1 MLTYRVGTSASP
13 AAGIAMARYLTTE
26 TLTPGRDAAR
36 YYAGETPQGPASLGQ
51 DPAGSPSSHASP
63 YDQAL
68 HELAGAE
75 AALSPQGQAID
86 IGRFKARTATD
97 LSAEGKRDRLAQE
110 IAARGSTIAELRPD
124 IAPELASRLGIQD
137 PDLPLTEAGIAH
149 LLNGRRL
156 DGGTVKGKEVH
167 KPRLSIA
174 EVFGLDPKVPARGG
188 AIRNVLAGKRADG
201 GGASQ
206 RDGTPLAR
214 TIVEGAGKRFRA
226 ALGIPRHR
234 PETPEEAAHLIDGRT
249 AAGRLVDAKDYRRQI
264 HATRPPVGFVD
275 LTFSADKSLSVA
287 WALAPTEA
295 ERALL
300 HGIHRNAV
308 ADAMAYVE
316 EQIGFA
322 RKGAG
327 GKDGA
332 EPGKLGWISFHHYT
346 ARPAVDIVRT
356 DDEGRPYTDPREVP
370 LQTADPQLHTH
381 VTVLNA
387 VLTESGRLG
396 SIDLDRLDGFVKEGG
411 AIYQAAVATRA
422 RRVGIE
428 VVLDAKTGAARLA
441 DIADAMRLAFSKRAR
456 EAREA
461 ARELAREKGADWDS
475 LSGDQQV
482 ALIKAGADETR
493 QAKDK
498 RPPADEG
505 QSDFVVWRAQAAAAG
520 YSHRS
525 ILMPDEI
532 KPDLGPEQRH
542 AIAYAAS
549 QPLLER
555 AFAQRAK
562 LDGQEL
568 REIAAR
574 GLIASGIGE
583 QPGEDIAAVLSGYR
597 RQGIRQDGVQTSISL
612 GREPS
617 LRGKERWSV
626 TTALHED
633 RERELNALA
642 RSAAADRSAALSPEA
657 IGRAADAFLAQNAG
671 IDPAGA
677 HWQAQ
682 QAMMLRLGTGGR
694 VGVGIGAAG
703 SGKSTILKPLVDA
716 WRSDGRRVFGATVAW
731 RQTADLAA
739 AGIAPEQRAALDPFL
754 KGIEKGRFVLDRNSV
769 LVVDEVGLV
778 GTRQQLELLRLQ
790 RKHGFQLVELGDEKQ
805 CQSVEAGPVIGL
817 MRTAMGE
824 DQIPAIAS
832 SIRQRTERER
842 RIAALLREGNAA
854 EALEMKR
861 EDGTALLVA
870 GGWDETVR
878 RVASLWRE
886 RIEANRDDGDFRL
899 TVSAETNAAARDI
912 GTAIRA
918 LRRASG
924 ELGAEEVT
932 IKAVD
937 RAGEAY
943 DLTLSAGDR
952 VRLFDRVHD
961 FGAGSR
967 ARVLASN
974 GDVVEVRQVTGTGM
988 RVRNADGQEGW
999 IPWDKLRASRAAP
1012 VRLSYGYATTVN
1024 VAQGVTSTEHIHAS
1038 ASSHGLTA
1046 YTALSR
1052 HQAQAWLVVDEAA
1065 VRRRIHAG
1073 QAKSGVHEPI
1083 RIPDVWQR
1091 VAEEM
1096 SVQPVKA
1103 SALDLLGR
1111 AAAVERG
1118 SVGFAQRMRARDT
1131 TSLRSQVGPL
1141 LEPGRILSD
1150 LAETVRLTSHYLKHV
1165 GLNWYQDFAGSHKS
1179 AVSGVGIPKNR
1190 APDLGGGPR
1199 L

>member
-1 MLTYRVGTSASP
+1 MLTYRVGASASP

-36 YYAGETPQGPASLGQ
+36 YYAGETPPEPASPRQ
-51 DPAGSPSSHASP
+51 DPAGSPGRHASP

-75 AALSPQGQAID
+75 AVLSPRGQAID
-86 IGRFKARTATD
+86 TDRIKARAETD
-97 LSAEGKRDRLAQE
+97 LSAGAGRDRVAQA
-110 IAARGSTIAELRPD
+110 IAAGGGTIAELRPD
-124 IAPELASRLGIQD
+124 IAPALASRLGIQD
-137 PDLPLTEAGIAH
+137 PDQKLTEAGIAN

-156 DGGTVKGKEVH
+156 DGGTIKGKEVH

-174 EVFGLDPKVPARGG
+174 EVFGLDPRLPASGD

-201 GGASQ
+201 GGAPH

-226 ALGIPRHR
+226 ALGIPRNR
-234 PETPEEAAHLIDGRT
+234 PETREEAAHLIDGRT

-275 LTFSADKSLSVA
+275 LTFSADKSLSVS
-287 WALAPTEA
+287 WALAPSEA
-295 ERALL
+295 ERTLL
-300 HGIHRNAV
+300 QGIHRNAV

-316 EQIGFA
+316 ERIGYA

-327 GKDGA
+327 GKDGV

-381 VTVLNA
+381 VTVFNA

-396 SIDLDRLDGFVKEGG
+396 SLDLDRLDGFVKEGG

-422 RRVGIE
+422 RRAGIE
-428 VVLDAKTGAARLA
+428 AVLDEKTGAARLA
-441 DIADAMRLAFSKRAR
+441 DVPAPIRAVFSKRAG

-475 LSGDQQV
+475 LTGDQQF

-493 QAKDK
+493 QVKNK
-498 RPPADEG
+498 RSTADDG
-505 QSDFVVWRAQAAAAG
+505 QSDFSVWRAQAVAAG
-520 YSHRS
+520 YRHRS
-525 ILMPDEI
+525 VLRPDGI
-532 KPDLGPEQRH
+532 KPDLGPGQRR
-542 AIAYAAS
+542 AAAYAAS
-549 QPLLER
+549 QPLLDQ

-574 GLIASGIGE
+574 GLIASGIGDL
-583 QPGEDIAAVLSGYR
+583 PGEDIDAVMSGYR
-597 RQGIRQDGVQTSISL
+597 RQGIRQDGVRTSITM

-633 RERELNALA
+633 RERELIALA
-642 RSAAADRSAALSPEA
+642 RSAAAERSAALSPEA
-657 IGRAADAFLAQNAG
+657 ICRAADAFLAQNTG

-677 HWQAQ
+677 HWRAQ

-716 WRSDGRRVFGATVAW
+716 WRSDGRQVFGATVAW

-739 AGIAPEQRAALDPFL
+739 AGIAPERRAALDPFL
-754 KGIEKGRFVLDRNSV
+754 KSVEKGRFVLDRNSV

-790 RKHGFQLVELGDEKQ
+790 KKHGFQLVELGDEKQ
-805 CQSVEAGPVIGL
+805 CQSVEAGPVISL
-817 MRTAMGE
+817 MRTALGE
-824 DQIPAIAS
+824 DQVPAIPT

-842 RIAALLREGNAA
+842 RITALFREGNAA

-861 EDGTALLVA
+861 QDGTVLLVA

-878 RVASLWRE
+878 RVARLWRE

-918 LRRASG
+918 VRRASG

-932 IKAVD
+932 IKAID

-943 DLTLSAGDR
+943 ELVVSAGDR

-961 FGAGSR
+961 SGAYGR

-974 GDVVEVRQVTGTGM
+974 GDVVEVLQVTGIGM
-988 RVRNADGQEGW
+988 RVRNANGQEGS
-999 IPWDKLRASRAAP
+999 ISWDKLRASRAAP
-1012 VRLSYGYATTVN
+1012 VRLSYSYATTVN

-1052 HQAQAWLVVDEAA
+1052 HQAQGWLVVDEAA

-1073 QAKSGVHEPI
+1073 QVKSGVHEPI

-1096 SVQPVKA
+1096 SVQPIKA
-1103 SALDLLGR
+1103 SALDLLAR

-1118 SVGFAQRMRARDT
+1118 SVGLAQRMRVCGTTPLRLPALKPSIIISWSVIAARLFPRYVNDT
-1131 TSLRSQVGPL
+1131 
-1141 LEPGRILSD
+1141 GRLSF
-1150 LAETVRLTSHYLKHV
+1150 
-1165 GLNWYQDFAGSHKS
+1165 QDFATSHTRTPTDASLGQNK
-1179 AVSGVGIPKNR
+1179 
-1190 APDLGGGPR
+1190 APGLGRGPR